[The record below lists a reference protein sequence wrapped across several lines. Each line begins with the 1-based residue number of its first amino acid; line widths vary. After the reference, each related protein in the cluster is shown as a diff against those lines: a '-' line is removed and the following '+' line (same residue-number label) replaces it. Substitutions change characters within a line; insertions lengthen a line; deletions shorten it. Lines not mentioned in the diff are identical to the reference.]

1 MPIWGER
8 AASRPGVAADGRNR
22 ILGRAVRRGGR
33 RRPARPAAASD
44 SITAGN
50 TTPAESATVV
60 QFDGWTGPGM
70 IFLVNDTN
78 VGPSGSS
85 HPAALGG
92 WAGGSTA
99 TWHQIA

>member
-1 MPIWGER
+1 
-8 AASRPGVAADGRNR
+8 
-22 ILGRAVRRGGR
+22 
-33 RRPARPAAASD
+33 
-44 SITAGN
+44 
-50 TTPAESATVV
+50 
-60 QFDGWTGPGM
+60 M